1 MKEPTR
7 FADDII
13 SIAHIHYGNLVRDI
27 YTTSKISI
35 SHGFNPHRF
44 YKVTDISV
52 NCQRRWLFTLG
63 LLALTPLQA
72 VKQQS
77 RRLGSISRFFKLNT
91 EKFYTEVQEIILAR
105 YNKTFDWALKA
116 KMMGK
121 KAIEAARVFVED
133 TGLSDSLTAE
143 DFLVEREAMLQKLF
157 PSSELMPVLR
167 VCVQETW
174 K

>member
-1 MKEPTR
+1 MNHDSQFLT
-7 FADDII
+7 I
-13 SIAHIHYGNLVRDI
+13 SQTLSGSSLSN
-27 YTTSKISI
+27 
-35 SHGFNPHRF
+35 
-44 YKVTDISV
+44 
-52 NCQRRWLFTLG
+52 QRRRLFTLG

-77 RRLGSISRFFKLNT
+77 RRLGSISRFFKLST
-91 EKFYTEVQEIILAR
+91 IKLLIGL
-105 YNKTFDWALKA
+105 WKA

-157 PSSELMPVLR
+157 PTSELMPEWR
-167 VCVQETW
+167 
-174 K
+174 